1 MNGFAAATSA
11 ATESAVP
18 FPPRGTRDPAKS
30 RHTAAGA
37 CRGARRPTPPPRG
50 RGVARPHVAPRGG
63 PPHAREERMGKRS
76 LAYPA
81 GPVHDER
88 GRGTAEPLVQGADLR
103 VPPEQLPPGGGG
115 GRRPPGGP
123 GPLVAAPPA

>member
-1 MNGFAAATSA
+1 MASR
-11 ATESAVP
+11 
-18 FPPRGTRDPAKS
+18 PRR
-30 RHTAAGA
+30 
-37 CRGARRPTPPPRG
+37 PPPRSPRCPSRRGERETPPSPATRPRG
-50 RGVARPHVAPRGG
+50 RAGPRAPPPPAPPGGG

-103 VPPEQLPPGGGG
+103 VPPEQLPPGDGG